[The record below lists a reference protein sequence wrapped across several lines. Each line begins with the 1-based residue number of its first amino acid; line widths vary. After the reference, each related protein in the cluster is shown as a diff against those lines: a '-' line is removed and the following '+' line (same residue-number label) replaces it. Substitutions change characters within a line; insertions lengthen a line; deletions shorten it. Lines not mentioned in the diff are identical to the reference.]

1 MISSMLK
8 RAIVVQDERAADE
21 ELRSWY
27 SSRYAYVRN
36 VSQTSDGFRQ
46 GRLCRFS
53 DEAQD
58 AERAFRGR
66 AILRAREKAHGS

>member
-1 MISSMLK
+1 MISSMSK
-8 RAIVVQDERAADE
+8 RAIVVQSERIADE

-53 DEAQD
+53 DEA
-58 AERAFRGR
+58 
-66 AILRAREKAHGS
+66 